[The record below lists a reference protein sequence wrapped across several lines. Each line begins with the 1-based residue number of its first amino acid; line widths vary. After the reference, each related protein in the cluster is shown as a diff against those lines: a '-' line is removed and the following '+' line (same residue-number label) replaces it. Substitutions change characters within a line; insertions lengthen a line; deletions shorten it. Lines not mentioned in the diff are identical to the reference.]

1 MRIRKSAF
9 GALTLAL
16 MLPIL
21 RADIEKTPIKL
32 AVVPDFGAGVDWGAV
47 FSGYQGRGTYKNLV
61 RMSDGRWIVADSRT
75 YNFLF
80 FDENGRFLKK
90 LLKTG
95 LRKAESHS
103 PVNRPEW
110 ISLLADKYLFVSEPG
125 RIRLFDLDG
134 KEIRSTAI
142 GHPVQCFEALDERT
156 LAVAGSME
164 RADLPK
170 RYVAGLVDLETGK
183 ETIVMDSIESSP
195 KKKAVPLT
203 EDGNKT
209 MSVDYPYAKIQSF
222 VRKTPEGGFLA
233 GFSNWPEIEIYD
245 KAGKQLRIIMLKTER
260 AAFEK
265 RLIDSFAWRAKTMED
280 FGKLEIPSLKVLG
293 GFYGLPE
300 SSIGYSTREGITV
313 FGNPYGL
320 PENSLNY
327 KTVTNNDGK
336 TYKAVL
342 VPSGFSQNHPYYYNL
357 IINDEGKILVF
368 YFPAEGDK
376 PVYQTYTLDGDLA
389 QEVVLDPGELEF
401 LLTPAAQ
408 GIAFY
413 KGDLYGLAEKTDAKG
428 IRLRFVKCL
437 LRLGSSGEKN

>member
-1 MRIRKSAF
+1 MRTKKSAI
-9 GALTLAL
+9 GVLVLAL
-16 MLPIL
+16 FLPVL
-21 RADIEKTPIKL
+21 RAAIEKTPIKL
-32 AVVPDFGAGVDWGAV
+32 AVVPDFGVGADWSAV

-75 YNFLF
+75 YNFLI
-80 FDENGRFLKK
+80 FDENGRFLKM
-90 LLKTG
+90 LWKTG
-95 LRKAESHS
+95 LRQADS
-103 PVNRPEW
+103 PSTVSRPEW

-125 RIRLFDLDG
+125 RIRVFDLDG

-142 GHPVQCFEALDERT
+142 GHPVECFEALDERT
-156 LAVAGSME
+156 VAIAGSME

-203 EDGNKT
+203 EDGNKM

-222 VRKTPEGGFLA
+222 VRKTAEGGFLA

-245 KAGKQLRIIMLKTER
+245 KTGKQLRIIMLKTER

-265 RLIDSFAWRAKTMED
+265 RLIDSFAWRIKTMED
-280 FGKLEIPSLKVLG
+280 IGKLEMPSLKVLG

-300 SSIGYSTREGITV
+300 SSISYSTREDSGKLKV

-342 VPSGFSQNHPYYYNL
+342 IPSGFSQNYP
-357 IINDEGKILVF
+357 
-368 YFPAEGDK
+368 
-376 PVYQTYTLDGDLA
+376 
-389 QEVVLDPGELEF
+389 
-401 LLTPAAQ
+401 
-408 GIAFY
+408 
-413 KGDLYGLAEKTDAKG
+413 
-428 IRLRFVKCL
+428 
-437 LRLGSSGEKN
+437 